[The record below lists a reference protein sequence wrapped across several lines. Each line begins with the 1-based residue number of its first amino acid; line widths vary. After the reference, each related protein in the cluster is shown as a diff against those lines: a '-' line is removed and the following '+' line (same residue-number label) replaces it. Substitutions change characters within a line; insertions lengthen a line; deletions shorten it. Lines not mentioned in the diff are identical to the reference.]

1 MKVDVR
7 NLSGDKVDTVELPA
21 EIFEVS
27 VNPGLMH
34 QALVRQ
40 MANARIGS
48 RKTKTRAE
56 KRGGGAKPWR
66 QKGTGRAR
74 HGSRRSPIWV
84 GGGKAHGPV
93 VRGHGK
99 RMPRQMRQAALR
111 CALSEKASRA
121 QIVVVDEL
129 TFDQPKTKT
138 MVGVLAA
145 LAPNAGSSLVVL
157 PDRNDAVEKS
167 VRNLDTASTLRAS
180 YLNIRDL
187 MGHDMVVLPLASIEV
202 IRSHLGREG

>member
-1 MKVDVR
+1 MKVDVH
-7 NLSGDKVDTVELPA
+7 NLVGEKVDTVELPPD
-21 EIFEVS
+21 IFEVT
-27 VNPGLMH
+27 VNTGLMH
-34 QALVRQ
+34 QALIRQ
-40 MANARIGS
+40 MSNARLGTH
-48 RKTKTRAE
+48 KAKTRSE

-111 CALSEKASRA
+111 SALSEKAASD

-129 TFDQPKTKT
+129 KMIEPKTKKMEEIL
-138 MVGVLAA
+138 MVLV
-145 LAPNAGSSLVVL
+145 PNAASSLEVL
-157 PDRNDAVEKS
+157 PDTNDVVEKS
-167 VRNLDTASTLRAS
+167 VRNLSWASTLRAS

-187 MGHDMVVLPLASIEV
+187 IGHDALVLPLASLEA
-202 IRSHLGREG
+202 IRSHLGRQV

>member
-1 MKVDVR
+1 VKVDVH
-7 NLSGDKVDTVELPA
+7 NLVGEKVDTVELPPD
-21 EIFEVS
+21 IFEVT
-27 VNPGLMH
+27 VNTGLMH
-34 QALVRQ
+34 QALIRQ
-40 MANARIGS
+40 MSNARLGTH
-48 RKTKTRAE
+48 KAKTRSE

-111 CALSEKASRA
+111 SALSEKAASD

-129 TFDQPKTKT
+129 KMIEPKTKKMEEIL
-138 MVGVLAA
+138 MVLV
-145 LAPNAGSSLVVL
+145 PNAASSLVVL
-157 PDRNDAVEKS
+157 PDTNDVVEKS
-167 VRNLDTASTLRAS
+167 VRNLSWASTLRAS

-187 MGHDMVVLPLASIEV
+187 IGHDALVLPLASLEA
-202 IRSHLGREG
+202 IRSHLGRQV

>member
-1 MKVDVR
+1 MKVDVH
-7 NLSGDKVDTVELPA
+7 NIVGEKVDTVELPPD
-21 EIFEVS
+21 IFEVR
-27 VNPGLMH
+27 VNTGLMH
-34 QALVRQ
+34 QALIRQ
-40 MANARIGS
+40 MSNARLGT
-48 RKTKTRAE
+48 RKAKTRSE

-111 CALSEKASRA
+111 SALSEKAASD

-129 TFDQPKTKT
+129 TMIEPKTKKMEEIL
-138 MVGVLAA
+138 MVLV
-145 LAPNAGSSLVVL
+145 PNAASSLVVL
-157 PDRNDAVEKS
+157 PDTNDVVEKS
-167 VRNLDTASTLRAS
+167 VRNLSWASTLRAS

-187 MGHDMVVLPLASIEV
+187 IGHDALVLPLASLEA
-202 IRSHLGREG
+202 IRAHLGRQV

>member
-7 NLSGDKVDTVELPA
+7 NLAGEKVDTVELPA
-21 EIFEVS
+21 EIFEVN

-40 MANARIGS
+40 LANARRGS
-48 RKTKTRAE
+48 HKTKTRAE

-111 CALSEKASRA
+111 CALSEKAARA

-129 TFDQPKTKT
+129 TLNEPKTKK
-138 MVGVLAA
+138 MASVLAA
-145 LAPNAGSSLVVL
+145 LVPEAVSSLL
-157 PDRNDAVEKS
+157 LHQCLSNS
-167 VRNLDTASTLRAS
+167 
-180 YLNIRDL
+180 
-187 MGHDMVVLPLASIEV
+187 
-202 IRSHLGREG
+202 

>member
-1 MKVDVR
+1 MKVDVH
-7 NLSGDKVDTVELPA
+7 NLVGEKVDTVELPPD
-21 EIFEVS
+21 IFEVT
-27 VNPGLMH
+27 VNTGLMH
-34 QALVRQ
+34 QALIRQ
-40 MANARIGS
+40 MSNARLGTH
-48 RKTKTRAE
+48 KVKTRSE

-111 CALSEKASRA
+111 SALSEKAASD

-129 TFDQPKTKT
+129 KMIEPKTKKMEEIL
-138 MVGVLAA
+138 MVLV
-145 LAPNAGSSLVVL
+145 PNAASSLVVL
-157 PDRNDAVEKS
+157 PDTNDVVEKS
-167 VRNLDTASTLRAS
+167 VRNLSWASTLRAS

-187 MGHDMVVLPLASIEV
+187 IGHDALVLPLASLEA
-202 IRSHLGREG
+202 IRSHLGRQV

>member
-7 NLSGDKVDTVELPA
+7 SLDGPKVDTVELPS
-21 EIFEVS
+21 EIFEVT
-27 VNPGLMH
+27 VNTGLMH

-40 MANARIGS
+40 MSNARMGS
-48 RKTKTRAE
+48 HKTKTRSE

-84 GGGKAHGPV
+84 GGGRAHGPV

-111 CALSEKASRA
+111 CALSEKAARA
-121 QIVVVDEL
+121 QIVIVDEINL
-129 TFDQPKTKT
+129 SEPKTKK
-138 MVGVLAA
+138 MASVLAS
-145 LAPNAGSSLVVL
+145 LAPQALKLLVVL
-157 PDRNDAVEKS
+157 PDSNEEVEKS
-167 VRNLDTASTLRAS
+167 VRNLPFVTSLRAS

-187 MGHDMVVLPLASIEV
+187 MSHDAVVLPLASLDV
-202 IRSHLGREG
+202 IRLHLGQGV

>member
-1 MKVDVR
+1 MKVDVH
-7 NLSGDKVDTVELPA
+7 NLVGEKVDTVELPPD
-21 EIFEVS
+21 IFEVT
-27 VNPGLMH
+27 VNTGLMH
-34 QALVRQ
+34 QALIRQ
-40 MANARIGS
+40 MSNARLGTH
-48 RKTKTRAE
+48 KAKTRSE

-111 CALSEKASRA
+111 SALSEKAASD

-129 TFDQPKTKT
+129 KMIEPKTKKMEEIL
-138 MVGVLAA
+138 MVLV
-145 LAPNAGSSLVVL
+145 PNAASSLVVL
-157 PDRNDAVEKS
+157 PDTNDVVEKS
-167 VRNLDTASTLRAS
+167 VRNLSWASTLRAS

-187 MGHDMVVLPLASIEV
+187 IGHDALVLPLASLEA
-202 IRSHLGREG
+202 IRSHLGRQV

>member
-1 MKVDVR
+1 
-7 NLSGDKVDTVELPA
+7 LPPD
-21 EIFEVS
+21 IFEVT
-27 VNPGLMH
+27 VNTGLML
-34 QALVRQ
+34 QALIRQ
-40 MANARIGS
+40 MSNARLGTH
-48 RKTKTRAE
+48 KAKTRSE

-111 CALSEKASRA
+111 SALSEKAASD

-129 TFDQPKTKT
+129 KMIEPKTKKMEEIL
-138 MVGVLAA
+138 MVLV
-145 LAPNAGSSLVVL
+145 PNAASSLVVL
-157 PDRNDAVEKS
+157 PDTNDVVEKS
-167 VRNLDTASTLRAS
+167 VRNLSWASTLRAS

-187 MGHDMVVLPLASIEV
+187 IGHDALVLPLASLEA
-202 IRSHLGREG
+202 IRSHLGRQV

>member
-1 MKVDVR
+1 MKVDVH
-7 NLSGDKVDTVELPA
+7 NLVGEKVDTVELPPD
-21 EIFEVS
+21 IFEVT
-27 VNPGLMH
+27 VNTGLMH
-34 QALVRQ
+34 QALIRQ
-40 MANARIGS
+40 MSNARLGTH
-48 RKTKTRAE
+48 KAKTRSE

-111 CALSEKASRA
+111 SALSEKAASD

-129 TFDQPKTKT
+129 KMIEPKTKKMEEIL
-138 MVGVLAA
+138 MVLV
-145 LAPNAGSSLVVL
+145 PNAASSLVVL
-157 PDRNDAVEKS
+157 PDTNDVVEKS
-167 VRNLDTASTLRAS
+167 VRNLSWASTLRAS
-180 YLNIRDL
+180 YLNIRAL
-187 MGHDMVVLPLASIEV
+187 IGHDALVLPLASLEA
-202 IRSHLGREG
+202 IRSHLGRQV

>member
-1 MKVDVR
+1 MKVDVH
-7 NLSGDKVDTVELPA
+7 NLVGEKVDTVELPPD
-21 EIFEVS
+21 IFEVT
-27 VNPGLMH
+27 VNTGLMH
-34 QALVRQ
+34 QALIRQ
-40 MANARIGS
+40 MSNARLGTH
-48 RKTKTRAE
+48 KAKTRSE

-84 GGGKAHGPV
+84 GGGKAHGPL

-111 CALSEKASRA
+111 SALSEKAASD

-129 TFDQPKTKT
+129 KMIEPKTKKMEEIL
-138 MVGVLAA
+138 MVLV
-145 LAPNAGSSLVVL
+145 PNAASSLVVL
-157 PDRNDAVEKS
+157 PDTNDVVEKS
-167 VRNLDTASTLRAS
+167 VRNLSWASTLRAS

-187 MGHDMVVLPLASIEV
+187 IGHDALVLPLASLEA
-202 IRSHLGREG
+202 IRSHLGRQV

>member
-1 MKVDVR
+1 MKVDVH
-7 NLSGDKVDTVELPA
+7 NLVGEKVDMVELPPD
-21 EIFEVS
+21 IFEVT
-27 VNPGLMH
+27 VNTGLMH
-34 QALVRQ
+34 QALIRQ
-40 MANARIGS
+40 MSNARLGTH
-48 RKTKTRAE
+48 KAKTRSE
-56 KRGGGAKPWR
+56 KRGGRAKPWR

-111 CALSEKASRA
+111 SALSEKAASD

-129 TFDQPKTKT
+129 KMIEPKTKKMEEIL
-138 MVGVLAA
+138 MVLV
-145 LAPNAGSSLVVL
+145 PNAASSLVVL
-157 PDRNDAVEKS
+157 PDTNDVVEKS
-167 VRNLDTASTLRAS
+167 VRNLSWASTLRAS

-187 MGHDMVVLPLASIEV
+187 IGHDALVLPLASLEA
-202 IRSHLGREG
+202 IRSHLGRQV

>member
-1 MKVDVR
+1 MKVDVH
-7 NLSGDKVDTVELPA
+7 NLVGEKVDTVELPPD
-21 EIFEVS
+21 IFEVT
-27 VNPGLMH
+27 VNTGLMH
-34 QALVRQ
+34 QALIRQ
-40 MANARIGS
+40 MSNARLGTH
-48 RKTKTRAE
+48 KAKTRSE

-93 VRGHGK
+93 VRGHGE

-111 CALSEKASRA
+111 SALSEKAASD

-129 TFDQPKTKT
+129 KMIEPKTKKMEEIL
-138 MVGVLAA
+138 MVLV
-145 LAPNAGSSLVVL
+145 PNAASSLVVL
-157 PDRNDAVEKS
+157 PDTNDVVEKS
-167 VRNLDTASTLRAS
+167 VRNLSWASTLRAS

-187 MGHDMVVLPLASIEV
+187 IGHDALVLPLASLEA
-202 IRSHLGREG
+202 IRSHLGRQV

>member
-1 MKVDVR
+1 MKVDVH
-7 NLSGDKVDTVELPA
+7 NLVGEKVDTVELPPD
-21 EIFEVS
+21 IFEVT
-27 VNPGLMH
+27 VNTGLIH
-34 QALVRQ
+34 QALIRQ
-40 MANARIGS
+40 MSNARLGTH
-48 RKTKTRAE
+48 KAKTRSE

-111 CALSEKASRA
+111 SALSEKAASD

-129 TFDQPKTKT
+129 KMIEPKTKKMEEIL
-138 MVGVLAA
+138 MVLV
-145 LAPNAGSSLVVL
+145 PNAASSLVVL
-157 PDRNDAVEKS
+157 PDTNDVVEKS
-167 VRNLDTASTLRAS
+167 VRNLSWASTLRAS

-187 MGHDMVVLPLASIEV
+187 IGHDALVLPLASLEA
-202 IRSHLGREG
+202 IRSHLGRQV

>member
-1 MKVDVR
+1 VKVDVR
-7 NLSGDKVDTVELPA
+7 NLDGEKVDTVELPS

-27 VNPGLMH
+27 VNSGLMH

-40 MANARIGS
+40 MSNARRGS
-48 RKTKTRAE
+48 HKTKTRAE

-99 RMPRQMRQAALR
+99 RMPRQMRQAAMR
-111 CALSEKASRA
+111 CALSEKAARA
-121 QIVVVDEL
+121 QIVIVDEMNL
-129 TFDQPKTKT
+129 NEPKTKK
-138 MVGVLAA
+138 MASILAT
-145 LAPNAGSSLVVL
+145 LAPQALSSLLVL
-157 PDRNDAVEKS
+157 PDSNDAVEKS
-167 VRNLDTASTLRAS
+167 VRNLPSANTLRAS

-187 MGHDMVVLPLASIEV
+187 MSHDAVVLPLASLDV
-202 IRSHLGREG
+202 IRSHLGRRV

>member
-1 MKVDVR
+1 MKVDVC
-7 NLSGDKVDTVELPA
+7 NLAGEKVDTVELPA

-27 VNPGLMH
+27 VNSGLMH
-34 QALVRQ
+34 QAFVRQ
-40 MANARIGS
+40 MANARQGS

-56 KRGGGAKPWR
+56 KRGGGKKPWR

-111 CALSEKASRA
+111 CALSEKAARA

-129 TFDQPKTKT
+129 ILNEPKTKK
-138 MVGVLAA
+138 MAGVLASLTPDA
-145 LAPNAGSSLVVL
+145 GTSLLVLAEGNE
-157 PDRNDAVEKS
+157 AVEKS
-167 VRNLDTASTLRAS
+167 TRNLSSASTLRAS

-187 MGHDMVVLPLASIEV
+187 MSHDTVVLSLASLEV
-202 IRSHLGREG
+202 IRSHLGREV